1 MDTMGADNIE
11 GRLYQYIKAQ
21 RKTMTVISVE
31 AYEWVKY
38 F

>member
-1 MDTMGADNIE
+1 MDTMEADNIE
-11 GRLYQYIKAQ
+11 GMLYQYIKEQ

-31 AYEWVKY
+31 AYEWVEY